1 MAEIENTV
9 MLEGLGL
16 ELIVGKQYSIFQWKN
31 ENRKNYQN
39 LLW

>member
-9 MLEGLGL
+9 MLEDLGM
-16 ELIVGKQYSIFQWKN
+16 ELIVGKQNRIFQWKN